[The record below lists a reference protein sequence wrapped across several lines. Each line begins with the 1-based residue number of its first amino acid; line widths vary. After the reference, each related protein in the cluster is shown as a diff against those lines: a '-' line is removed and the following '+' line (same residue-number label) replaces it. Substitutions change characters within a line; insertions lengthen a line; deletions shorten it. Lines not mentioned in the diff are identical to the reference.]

1 MTRCRRWSSRWLL
14 DPQGPDLRVLEL
26 GSEGRYVEVG
36 YAAGEEG
43 VDLDRPFP
51 VRLVPRALIS

>member
-1 MTRCRRWSSRWLL
+1 
-14 DPQGPDLRVLEL
+14 VLEL